1 MHLRVEGDNTYIVA
15 SVILILRTILITLI
29 YNIKNFSRTL
39 FFTPAA
45 PVVTWTVE
53 EPVHLQPR
61 LPCCLL

>member
-1 MHLRVEGDNTYIVA
+1 MHLRVEDDNTFD
-15 SVILILRTILITLI
+15 LNFTILITLI

>member
-15 SVILILRTILITLI
+15 IVILGTILITLI
-29 YNIKNFSRTL
+29 YNIKNFSRSH
-39 FFTPAA
+39 FFTPTA
-45 PVVTWTVE
+45 PAVTWTVD